1 MDKVLFPHKFAYV
14 LFALTLP
21 QASSVIN
28 RQLQAPAPPR
38 VPLPLKLGYCLVLSV
53 SILFIYLF
61 VSLLFSLLQS
71 YFSLDLP
78 VPLLLSVYQT
88 VPLFTVLFLSLHQL
102 LGSILTPLSAR
113 AQTSPSRAALC
124 HRDQK
129 QLVSFLPVCALFPSL
144 SLSIYSQSHRSLWH
158 LCWRWVSERLLEIV
172 HILFSCILKG

>member
-1 MDKVLFPHKFAYV
+1 MDKVLFPHMFAYV

-61 VSLLFSLLQS
+61 LCFFPCCNLISLSIFLFPS
-71 YFSLDLP
+71 YF
-78 VPLLLSVYQT
+78 LST
-88 VPLFTVLFLSLHQL
+88 KLVPLFTVLFLSLHQL

-144 SLSIYSQSHRSLWH
+144 SLSVCSQSHRSLWH
-158 LCWRWVSERLLEIV
+158 LCWRWVSERLLELV